1 MMGWTGRSCS
11 VTTEDEYFVGLPCE
25 GSMIPCIEGAGRVG
39 YSKFSKQ
46 KGQVEA
52 SAYPEAGVK
61 G

>member
-1 MMGWTGRSCS
+1 M
-11 VTTEDEYFVGLPCE
+11 TTEDEHFVGLPCE